1 MRNLDG
7 LLNNNR
13 AWAQRVTAEDPQFFR
28 RLAEQQAP
36 DILWIGCSDSRVPA
50 TQIVD
55 LLPGEI
61 FVHRNVANLIVH
73 SDLSC
78 LSALQFAVDV
88 LAVQHIVVCG
98 HYGCSGIAAAIR
110 RERHGLIDNWLRHVQ
125 DISNSYR
132 TLLNSATLESDKSRM
147 LTELNVITQVT
158 HVAATTI
165 VQDAWANGRN
175 VVVHG
180 WIYDVADG
188 LLHDLE
194 VSIARDSN
202 VEMVVKLAINRIRL
216 TADVEATS

>member
-1 MRNLDG
+1 MPNLDG
-7 LLNNNR
+7 LLSNNR
-13 AWAQRVTAEDPQFFR
+13 AWAQRVAAEDPLFFR
-28 RLAEQQAP
+28 HLAEQQSP
-36 DILWIGCSDSRVPA
+36 EILWIGCSDSRVPA

-55 LLPGEI
+55 LAPGEI
-61 FVHRNVANLIVH
+61 FVHRNVANLVVH

-88 LAVQHIVVCG
+88 LEVQHIVVCG

-110 RERHGLIDNWLRHVQ
+110 RERHGLVDNWLRHVQ
-125 DISNSYR
+125 DIYNRYR
-132 TLLNSATLESDKSRM
+132 SLLNTATRASDKNRM
-147 LTELNVITQVT
+147 LTELNVVTQVT

-188 LLHDLE
+188 MLRDLQ
-194 VSIARDSN
+194 VNIACDSN
-202 VEMVVKLAINRIRL
+202 VEMVVKLAINRMK
-216 TADVEATS
+216 